1 MLARTFVLQYL
12 ITGGFA
18 MHLTTRR
25 SLEVGI
31 CLLTLATP
39 AFCATC
45 SIPEPGTFWLA
56 GLGVGAVLLVRRM
69 RSKK

>member
-1 MLARTFVLQYL
+1 
-12 ITGGFA
+12 
-18 MHLTTRR
+18 MHLKSHRA
-25 SLEVGI
+25 LELAV

-45 SIPEPGTFWLA
+45 AVPEPGTFWLA
-56 GLGVGAVLLVRRM
+56 GLGAGAVLFIRRL